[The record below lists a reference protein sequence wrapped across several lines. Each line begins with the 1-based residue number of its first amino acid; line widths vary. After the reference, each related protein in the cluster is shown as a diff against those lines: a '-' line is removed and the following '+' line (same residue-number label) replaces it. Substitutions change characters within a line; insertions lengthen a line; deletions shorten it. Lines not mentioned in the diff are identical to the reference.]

1 MGICRSFRSP
11 LFISKVKKYIS
22 FVLVPPFMRK
32 VLKELLRGNI
42 SLESAEER
50 LRNRILN
57 IDDFAN
63 IDVNREARVGIPEII
78 LCEGKTTEQVK
89 EIVKKSIAAMG
100 KIILSK
106 VPEDMMKALTDLPFS
121 IKGYPQAKMAVITS
135 EEHNKN
141 KEARRTRPLLGVVTG
156 GTVDIPIATE
166 AVVCAREMG
175 CDVFTAF
182 DVGVAGIHR
191 LLPVIKE
198 MNEKRIR
205 VVIVAAGR
213 EGALPSVVA
222 GLVNSVVIGLPV
234 SSGYG
239 CGGKGK
245 AALYGM
251 LQSCTPLLVVNI
263 DAGVIAGMMAA
274 KMLLMR

>member
-1 MGICRSFRSP
+1 
-11 LFISKVKKYIS
+11 
-22 FVLVPPFMRK
+22 MRK

-78 LCEGKTTEQVK
+78 LCEGKTSEQVR
-89 EIVKKSIAAMG
+89 EIVKKSIAALG

-106 VPEDMMKALTDLPFS
+106 VPEDMMNALTDLPFS

-263 DAGVIAGMMAA
+263 DAGVVAGMMAA